1 MTSEGVPP
9 DNRRDGYQGQAHPAQ
24 PADGCGQ
31 HPPRHI
37 VFLDPNSAKPVSQ
50 YSPEGEIRMMGDFA
64 SGLSRNRAVSKPLI
78 LGLLAIIL
86 LPIIVSIVA
95 VLVSW

>member
-1 MTSEGVPP
+1 MTSEGIRPE
-9 DNRRDGYQGQAHPAQ
+9 NRPEGYPGSADPRDGR
-24 PADGCGQ
+24 GQ

-37 VFLDPNSAKPVSQ
+37 VFLDPYSARPVSQ

-64 SGLSRNRAVSKPLI
+64 RGLSRNRAVSKPMI

-86 LPIIVSIVA
+86 LPIIVSFVA
-95 VLVSW
+95 VLASW